1 LKRAL
6 EAALLTAS
14 EFSSGCGAWKQ
25 FENPFLALEG
35 GGGGGSS
42 SSSSSSSDAARAES
56 AGKL

>member
-42 SSSSSSSDAARAES
+42 SSSSDAARAES